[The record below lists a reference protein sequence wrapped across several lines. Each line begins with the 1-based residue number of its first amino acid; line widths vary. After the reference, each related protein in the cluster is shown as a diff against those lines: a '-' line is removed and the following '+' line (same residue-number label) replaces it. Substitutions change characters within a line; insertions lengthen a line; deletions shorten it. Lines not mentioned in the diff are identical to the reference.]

1 MSKKWK
7 HSQALT
13 EHLMS
18 AENDEV
24 RGVTFTVPEIG
35 MPIPDLYAH
44 QKEALNSLISRP
56 ISTILHLPTGSG
68 KTRIAL
74 ELIAATLKQNPKT
87 KIIWASYPTN
97 LIRQSMIRL
106 AQFSQRLPKNMT
118 FCWAKSDAKSR
129 SNIDLVEQ
137 HQVIFALR
145 GTLTGLLADVRDR
158 SSQSTVRAAMQKDTA
173 FLIIYDECH
182 QLGSRQLQRAW
193 RAMERKKP
201 TETTAPRI
209 VGLSATPLPQNPRR
223 RILLRKKLFPQDP
236 NIPDNPDFP
245 WRMDVAYRVHNAY
258 LERIG
263 VLCPINVYQQN
274 SAFFDI
280 PLEVI
285 NRSTWRRPIAE
296 PPESGATANELMLF
310 SAQFN
315 AKVMSHPLVL
325 RFLAGRIATRI
336 QELGK
341 TLVFTPTIRSANALF
356 ALFEAHPS
364 TRGRVFIAHTGLAAL
379 EQSPP
384 LLVQEQ
390 IQKFAK
396 MQSQP
401 CIMINVNM
409 LTTGFDDPKIQSI
422 VLARLTYSMNLYWQ
436 MIGRGTRGLKS
447 GGTVDCTVLDPIRL
461 TRLYPIAEGYRP
473 TLTKSN
479 EDVIKGDGMGV
490 GRLNPSLSIVINNN
504 RGLGPDQSAVDESWF
519 DSVEL
524 DEELLTAYQAPPK
537 KLRKEVDTP
546 VVTFGPQLSI
556 QDGVQKRTTIT
567 GSKIDAWSRMWAL
580 TVALQDDTIQRVAL
594 AFGIPF
600 AGETDR
606 DTAADE
612 IMDAVCTDGRRG
624 ASAYF
629 DAIPSTELK
638 RLVRC
643 LDIPTPVN
651 KKAAFVSTLI
661 YDFLLEEAAKHLK
674 QLLESQ
680 FSESTR
686 GTVYQLLDKNYNK
699 RGLQKLL
706 DILEQPRSAKNKRI
720 LIRRIFETFL
730 NRECSA

>member
-1 MSKKWK
+1 
-7 HSQALT
+7 
-13 EHLMS
+13 MS

-35 MPIPDLYAH
+35 ISVPELYAH
-44 QKEALNSLISRP
+44 QKEALNALISRP
-56 ISTILHLPTGSG
+56 VSTILHLPTGSG

-74 ELIAATLKQNPKT
+74 ELIAAVLEQNPKT
-87 KIIWASYPTN
+87 KILWASYPTN
-97 LIRQSMIRL
+97 LIRQSMTRL
-106 AQFSQRLPKNMT
+106 AQFSKRLPKNLT

-129 SNIDLVEQ
+129 SSIELVEQ

-158 SSQSTVRAAMQKDTA
+158 SSQSTVRAAMLKHTA

-193 RAMERKKP
+193 RAMERKMP
-201 TETTAPRI
+201 TGAIAPRI
-209 VGLSATPLPQNPRR
+209 VGLSATPLPQNTRR
-223 RILLRKKLFPQDP
+223 RILLRKRLFPRDP
-236 NIPDNPDFP
+236 SIPENPKFP
-245 WRMDVAYRVHNAY
+245 WRMDVAYRVHNTY
-258 LERIG
+258 LEQIG
-263 VLCPINVYQQN
+263 VLCPINVYQQR
-274 SAFFDI
+274 SGFFDI

-285 NRSTWRRPIAE
+285 HRSTWRRPIEE
-296 PPESGATANELMLF
+296 PPDFGATAGDLMLF

-315 AKVMSHPLVL
+315 AKIMSHPLVL
-325 RFLAGRIATRI
+325 RFLAGRVATRI
-336 QELGK
+336 EELGK
-341 TLVFTPTIRSANALF
+341 TLVFAPTIRSANALF

-364 TRGRVFIAHTGLAAL
+364 TRGRVFIAHTGLADL

-390 IQKFAK
+390 IQKFAQMRSK
-396 MQSQP
+396 S

-409 LTTGFDDPKIQSI
+409 LTTGFDDPKIQTI

-436 MIGRGTRGLKS
+436 MIGRGTRGPKS
-447 GGTVDCTVLDPIRL
+447 GGTADCTVLDPIRL

-479 EDVIKGDGMGV
+479 EDVIKEAEMGV
-490 GRLNPSLSIVINNN
+490 GRLNPSISIVINDNH
-504 RGLGPDQSAVDESWF
+504 GLGPEQDAVDESWF
-519 DSVEL
+519 DSVQL
-524 DEELLTAYQAPPK
+524 DEELLTAYQAPPPK
-537 KLRKEVDTP
+537 HVQNVVETP
-546 VVTFGPQLSI
+546 VVTFGPQISI
-556 QDGVQKRTTIT
+556 QEGVQKRHKIT
-567 GSKIDAWSRMWAL
+567 GVKFGAWSRMWAL

-606 DTAADE
+606 DIAADE

-624 ASAYF
+624 ASCYF

-638 RLVRC
+638 RLVRS
-643 LDIPTPVN
+643 LDIPTPTS

-661 YDFLLEEAAKHLK
+661 YDFLLEEPAKHLK
-674 QLLESQ
+674 QLLGST
-680 FSESTR
+680 FSATAQ
-686 GTVYQLLDKNYNK
+686 GAVYQLLDQNYDK

-706 DILEQPRSAKNKRI
+706 DIVEQPRSAKNKRI

-730 NRECSA
+730 NREYSD